1 MKIKKTG
8 SELGFLTKI
17 LYNFVRFYQYLS
29 AGRPSPCRY
38 VPTCS
43 NYALDALEVHGS
55 LHGMK
60 LIFKRLLRC
69 HPFVKSNGWDPVPG
83 TNQNISCGHQNYL
96 HEKVCS

>member
-17 LYNFVRFYQYLS
+17 LYNFVRFYQYLF

-69 HPFVKSNGWDPVPG
+69 QPFAKSNGWDPVPG
-83 TNQNISCGHQNYL
+83 TNQNISCAHQNHL

>member
-17 LYNFVRFYQYLS
+17 LYNFVRFYQYLF
-29 AGRPSPCRY
+29 AGKPTPCRY

-43 NYALDALEVHGS
+43 F
-55 LHGMK
+55 HGMN

-69 HPFVKSNGWDPVPG
+69 HPFVKSSGWDPVPG
-83 TNQNISCGHQNYL
+83 TNQDISCGNQSYL